1 MQGCWEISRRTR
13 NEHTGRSGAGGAGRR
28 TDWDVAQRRLLAAN
42 PERHSFGRMS
52 TLTEIEMAVPHLG
65 ADELSHLERLIH
77 SLRVRKS
84 KKQRSAFDLA
94 PLRLGKE
101 LKPLS
106 TEDDLLEEL
115 PNDARD

>member
-1 MQGCWEISRRTR
+1 
-13 NEHTGRSGAGGAGRR
+13 
-28 TDWDVAQRRLLAAN
+28 
-42 PERHSFGRMS
+42 MS
-52 TLTEIEMAVPHLG
+52 TLAEIEMAIPHLG

-94 PLRLGKE
+94 PLQLGKV

-106 TEDDLLEEL
+106 AEDDLLEEIYQPVAACPPPL
-115 PNDARD
+115 SYPIVP